1 MKKRILAAMLCGA
14 VVMGAVSTTAM
25 AAGTTLT
32 LLASQ
37 DWVYDAEMELGEKF
51 EEETGIHIDYQIIPG
66 DQYYNVLMTKLNSGE
81 GPDIFGGQSGRFD
94 IVTQYNIEENGLP
107 LTDQPWVEYYDEFAA
122 AETSVGDE
130 VYGMIYFDT
139 TTDFYMVYNKKLFE
153 EVGIE
158 AVPTTFDE
166 YMADCQLLLD
176 AGIVPF
182 YECTADGWHHV
193 MWFCEIGGRFA
204 ELDPDIVENL
214 NTNKVTFAETEM
226 FKTCLEQIKQMADA
240 GYFGDNYQS
249 DEYAGMAVA
258 LGSGEYAMTMAKPG
272 TIQEIADASDGEY
285 TADDFGMFYIPTL
298 DCQVLNVHPVGPT
311 RFIYSGTEHAEEAKQ
326 YLAYIAKPESLQ
338 YMIDN
343 EPKVENYPF
352 SAGQTPAYSQATR
365 DFVDGSEKRGTVFQD
380 AIKYLNPQWFDF
392 GQDIIAY
399 LNGDMEV
406 EQVLENIDARRTDQ
420 ALAVGDENWA

>member
-1 MKKRILAAMLCGA
+1 MKKSYLAALLCGA
-14 VVMGAVSTTAM
+14 VAFGAISTTAM
-25 AAGTTLT
+25 AADTTIT

-51 EEETGIHIDYQIIPG
+51 EEETGIHVDYQIIPG

-107 LTDQPWVEYYDEFAA
+107 LTDQPWVEYYDEYAA

-204 ELDPDIVENL
+204 ELDPDIVDNL
-214 NTNKVTFAETEM
+214 NNNKVTFAETEM

-249 DEYAGMAVA
+249 DEYAGMAMA

-285 TADDFGMFYIPTL
+285 TADDFGLFYIPTL

-311 RFIYSGTEHAEEAKQ
+311 RFIYSGAEHPEEAKQ
-326 YLAYIAKPESLQ
+326 YLAYISTPESLQ

-352 SAGQTPAYSQATR
+352 SAGQTPAYSQETR

-406 EQVLENIDARRTDQ
+406 EQVLENIDARRADQ

>member
-1 MKKRILAAMLCGA
+1 MKKSYLAAMLCGVIA
-14 VVMGAVSTTAM
+14 AGAVSTTAL
-25 AAGTTLT
+25 AADTTIT

-37 DWVYDAEMELGEKF
+37 DWVYDAGMELGEKF
-51 EEETGIHIDYQIIPG
+51 EEETGIHVDYQIIPA
-66 DQYYNVLMTKLNSGE
+66 DQYYSVLMTKLNSGE

-107 LTDQPWVEYYDEFAA
+107 LTDQPWVEYYDEYAK

-130 VYGMIYFDT
+130 VYGMIYYDT

-153 EVGIE
+153 QAGIE

-166 YMADCQLLLD
+166 YMEDCQKLMD
-176 AGIVPF
+176 EGIVPF

-204 ELDPDIVENL
+204 ELDPEIVDKL
-214 NTNKVTFAETEM
+214 NNNEVTFAETEM
-226 FKTCLEQIKQMADA
+226 FKTCLEQIKAMADA

-298 DCQVLNVHPVGPT
+298 DNQVLNVHPVGPT
-311 RFIYSGTEHAEEAKQ
+311 RFVYSGAEHPDEAKQ
-326 YLAYIAKPESLQ
+326 YLAYISTPESLQ

-352 SAGQTPAYSQATR
+352 DAGQTPAYSQATR
-365 DFVDGSEKRGTVFQD
+365 DFVDGAEKRGTVFQD

-406 EQVLENIDARRTDQ
+406 EEVLENVDARRVDQ
-420 ALAVGDENWA
+420 ATAAGDEAWS